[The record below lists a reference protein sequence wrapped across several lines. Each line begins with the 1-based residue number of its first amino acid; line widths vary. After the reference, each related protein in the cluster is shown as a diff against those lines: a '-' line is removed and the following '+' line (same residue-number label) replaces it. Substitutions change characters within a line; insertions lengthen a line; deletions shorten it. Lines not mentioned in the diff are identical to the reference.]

1 MTSENQIEQWKN
13 ERAAHGRTLM
23 DPMVAGPV
31 TRDDM
36 EGLVWLAKASPEGPE
51 RMAVLERIWAL
62 LDSDAWWVNCDECAI
77 PAYTI
82 RSLVDFAIYAE
93 YQLLFGHRLWN
104 MHWDDASSVLLERIR
119 SMGEHSQRG
128 RSRDMSIVIDV
139 LAEHARAAADECG
152 PHPTHQV
159 PRAEVSS
166 LDSVAAQMH
175 RAATSHVHTELAR
188 SWEWLSEAERD
199 AWRRLALQAQDIVR
213 EFHSD
218 ETRVEAEERTLEAFQ
233 HMTLEERNQLFG
245 ILGDVE
251 E

>member
-1 MTSENQIEQWKN
+1 MISEDQIEQWKN

-31 TRDDM
+31 TRADM

-77 PAYTI
+77 PESTI
-82 RSLVDFAIYAE
+82 RSLVDSAIYAE

-104 MHWDDASSVLLERIR
+104 MHWDDASSALLERIR
-119 SMGEHSQRG
+119 SVNDNPRRG
-128 RSRDMSIVIDV
+128 YYRDVGIVINV
-139 LAEHARAAADECG
+139 LAEHARAAVVECG

-159 PRAEVSS
+159 PSAEVSS
-166 LDSVAAQMH
+166 LDLVAAQMH
-175 RAATSHVHTELAR
+175 RAATSHVRTELAR
-188 SWEWLSEAERD
+188 SWEWMSEAERD
-199 AWRRLALQAQDIVR
+199 AWRGLALQSQGIVR

-218 ETRVEAEERTLEAFQ
+218 ETLAESEQAFRC
-233 HMTLEERNQLFG
+233 MTLEERNQL
-245 ILGDVE
+245 LSMLDNHV
-251 E
+251 